1 MRITSILEN
10 QKIEK
15 RIAITPEIAKKYISL
30 GFEVSLSE
38 NYGNH
43 LGIKDEEYK
52 ELGVSISK
60 DEKEIISS
68 ADIIVQ
74 LGLLDD
80 DKSSLFKENQ
90 SFIGVLNP
98 YENKDKINDLVKKN
112 INTFSLELL
121 PRITR
126 AQSMDILSSQAN
138 LAGYKA
144 VVESFAHFE
153 KAIPMMMTAAGTIP
167 AAKVLVVGAG
177 VAGLQAIATA
187 KRMGAIV
194 FATDVRLASK
204 EQVESL
210 GGKFLTVEG
219 AENLETEG
227 GYAKEASDDF
237 KKKQEELL
245 SETLKK
251 IDIVVCTA
259 LIPGKKAPII
269 IKEDMINNMKA
280 GSIIYDLA
288 AIQGGNT
295 AHTKVD
301 EIVDKN
307 GVKIMGESNILN
319 KLPTSASNLYAKNV
333 FNFVSNLYD
342 KENITLFKSLLRQEL
357 NAAGLIINAT
367 LNLSLSHTEANI
379 IQETMIRFKI
389 AIDKL
394 SEHIQI
400 KDPQKSIK
408 RRSHET
414 YILSKTMRI
423 RLAKK
428 SDIWLL
434 YNWVNKIDS
443 IENKLITNKK
453 IPKTDHKIWY
463 ENSLKNKNRYI
474 WIIENQHIAIG
485 QLRFDINEDKKLCFI
500 DIYIDKEHRKN
511 NFGQNAYKSSY

>member
-1 MRITSILEN
+1 MKIASILEN

-15 RIAITPEIAKKYISL
+15 RISITPEIAKKYLSL

-38 NYGNH
+38 NYGTH
-43 LGIKDEEYK
+43 LGIKDEEYR
-52 ELGVSISK
+52 ELGVLISNN
-60 DEKEIISS
+60 EKEILIN

-74 LGLLDD
+74 LGLLSD
-80 DKSSLFKENQ
+80 DKNSLLRENQ
-90 SFIGVLNP
+90 TFIGVLNP
-98 YENKDKINDLVKKN
+98 YDNKDRIDNLIKKN

-144 VVESFAHFE
+144 VIESFANFE

-167 AAKVLVVGAG
+167 AAKVLIVGAG

-194 FATDVRLASK
+194 FATDVRMASK

-219 AENLETEG
+219 VENLETEG

-259 LIPGKKAPII
+259 LIPGKKAPVI
-269 IKEDMINNMKA
+269 IKENMINNMKS

-295 AHTKVD
+295 AYTKVD
-301 EIVDKN
+301 EVVDKN

-319 KLPTSASNLYAKNV
+319 KLPTSASNLFAKNV

-342 KENITLFKSLLRQEL
+342 KEN
-357 NAAGLIINAT
+357 
-367 LNLSLSHTEANI
+367 
-379 IQETMIRFKI
+379 
-389 AIDKL
+389 
-394 SEHIQI
+394 
-400 KDPQKSIK
+400 
-408 RRSHET
+408 
-414 YILSKTMRI
+414 
-423 RLAKK
+423 
-428 SDIWLL
+428 
-434 YNWVNKIDS
+434 
-443 IENKLITNKK
+443 KK
-453 IPKTDHKIWY
+453 ININLDD
-463 ENSLKNKNRYI
+463 E
-474 WIIENQHIAIG
+474 IIEKTLI
-485 QLRFDINEDKKLCFI
+485 K
-500 DIYIDKEHRKN
+500 
-511 NFGQNAYKSSY
+511 

>member
-1 MRITSILEN
+1 MKIASILEN

-15 RIAITPEIAKKYISL
+15 RVAITPEIAKKYISL
-30 GFEVSLSE
+30 GLEVILSE

-52 ELGVSISK
+52 ALGVSILN
-60 DEKEIISS
+60 DEKEIISN

-74 LGLLDD
+74 LGLLSD
-80 DKSSLFKENQ
+80 DKNSLLRENQ
-90 SFIGVLNP
+90 TFIGVLNP
-98 YENKDKINDLVKKN
+98 YDNKDKIDNLVKKN
-112 INTFSLELL
+112 INPFSLELL

-194 FATDVRLASK
+194 FATDVRMASK

-251 IDIVVCTA
+251 IDIVICTA
-259 LIPGKKAPII
+259 LIPGKKAPVI
-269 IKEDMINNMKA
+269 IKEDMINNMNS

-301 EIVDKN
+301 EIIDKN

-319 KLPTSASNLYAKNV
+319 KLPNSASTLYAKNM

-342 KENITLFKSLLRQEL
+342 KEKKKFNI
-357 NAAGLIINAT
+357 
-367 LNLSLSHTEANI
+367 NLED
-379 IQETMIRFKI
+379 E
-389 AIDKL
+389 
-394 SEHIQI
+394 
-400 KDPQKSIK
+400 
-408 RRSHET
+408 
-414 YILSKTMRI
+414 
-423 RLAKK
+423 
-428 SDIWLL
+428 
-434 YNWVNKIDS
+434 
-443 IENKLITNKK
+443 
-453 IPKTDHKIWY
+453 
-463 ENSLKNKNRYI
+463 
-474 WIIENQHIAIG
+474 IIEKT
-485 QLRFDINEDKKLCFI
+485 QLK
-500 DIYIDKEHRKN
+500 
-511 NFGQNAYKSSY
+511 